1 MKLRFPPRDVC
12 PWTPHGRGGGG
23 RCSLEAVRCVERIDD
38 PSVIDQGGDRRI
50 GKQETADR
58 RRVVARSRDA
68 SPGNGNRAEEE
79 PRPSISVRIHLQLHG
94 PITSSIIIY
103 LTRFQL
109 FYLLNDLCSPSS
121 WLICSYFIFIAS
133 YELKI
138 HLKHLCGVDWVCLQW
153 HQCILLFNYVENYIF
168 YYMFDVFDV
177 AIWHNLGCNIC
188 FHSYILYKVRLS
200 STRVSLP

>member
-1 MKLRFPPRDVC
+1 MNQDSSVCCVSFLLTMWLREAEISSPS
-12 PWTPHGRGGGG
+12 RGSVNTT
-23 RCSLEAVRCVERIDD
+23 RERRRRPLQPEAVRCVERIDD

-58 RRVVARSRDA
+58 RRAVARSRDA
-68 SPGNGNRAEEE
+68 SPGNGNRTEEE

-103 LTRFQL
+103 LIRFQL

-138 HLKHLCGVDWVCLQW
+138 HLNTCVVLTGCVYSD
-153 HQCILLFNYVENYIF
+153 ISAF
-168 YYMFDVFDV
+168 YYLIMWGITYFDTFLTSMMLQYDT
-177 AIWHNLGCNIC
+177 I
-188 FHSYILYKVRLS
+188 
-200 STRVSLP
+200 

>member
-1 MKLRFPPRDVC
+1 MNQDSSVCCVSFLLTMWLREAEISSPS
-12 PWTPHGRGGGG
+12 RGSVNTT
-23 RCSLEAVRCVERIDD
+23 RERRRRPLQPEAVRCVERIDD

-58 RRVVARSRDA
+58 RRAVARSRDA
-68 SPGNGNRAEEE
+68 SPGNGNRTEEE

-103 LTRFQL
+103 LIRFQL
-109 FYLLNDLCSPSS
+109 FYLLNDLCSPAS

-138 HLKHLCGVDWVCLQW
+138 HLNTCVVLTGCVYSD
-153 HQCILLFNYVENYIF
+153 ISAF
-168 YYMFDVFDV
+168 YYLIMWGITYFDTFLTSMMSQYDT
-177 AIWHNLGCNIC
+177 I
-188 FHSYILYKVRLS
+188 
-200 STRVSLP
+200 

>member
-1 MKLRFPPRDVC
+1 MNQDSSVCCVSFLLTMWLREAEISSPS
-12 PWTPHGRGGGG
+12 RGSVNTT
-23 RCSLEAVRCVERIDD
+23 RERRRRPLQPEAVRCVERIDD

-58 RRVVARSRDA
+58 RRAVARSRDA
-68 SPGNGNRAEEE
+68 SPGNGNRTEEE

-103 LTRFQL
+103 LIRFQL

-138 HLKHLCGVDWVCLQW
+138 HLNTCVVLTGCVYSD
-153 HQCILLFNYVENYIF
+153 ISAF
-168 YYMFDVFDV
+168 YYLIMWGITYFDTFLTSMMSQYDT
-177 AIWHNLGCNIC
+177 I
-188 FHSYILYKVRLS
+188 
-200 STRVSLP
+200 

>member
-1 MKLRFPPRDVC
+1 MKLRFPPRHVG

-58 RRVVARSRDA
+58 RRAVARSRDA
-68 SPGNGNRAEEE
+68 SPGNGNRTEEE

-103 LTRFQL
+103 LIRFQL

-138 HLKHLCGVDWVCLQW
+138 HLNTCVVLTGCVYSD
-153 HQCILLFNYVENYIF
+153 ISAF
-168 YYMFDVFDV
+168 YYLIMWGITYFDVYDV
-177 AIWHNLGCNIC
+177 AIWHNLGCNLC
-188 FHSYILYKVRLS
+188 FYSHILYKVRLW
-200 STRVSLP
+200 STRVSLTLK